1 MASDAILR
9 SFGDSSAKED
19 VLGLIET
26 LTATEN
32 TFLNGLGKTQ
42 AIATVHSTLTD
53 TLRTAASRAVAE
65 SADATLLA
73 NSTPSRVTN
82 VVESI
87 AIPFG
92 VSGIQDAIDHYHGQT
107 ESVRQTRKALTDW
120 GNAAEFDIVRSTLV
134 SGASGT
140 AATLKGIISWIST
153 NSTAQTS
160 GTVFNATQL
169 QNILVDV
176 YDKGNGEQVTDVFV
190 GSLMKRRISS
200 FTAGATKFIQAVSKE
215 VTDAVDVYD
224 SDFGRL
230 RVHLHRYVQQSS
242 DATGRVLGVNMDKW
256 KLAYL
261 RRPMIQDLAVSG
273 DYMKKQVIGDLTVE
287 ARNEAVNFFMSG
299 FLKSV

>member
-1 MASDAILR
+1 MAADVILR
-9 SFGDSSAKED
+9 SFGDASAKED

-32 TFLNGLGKTQ
+32 QFLNGLGKTQ
-42 AIATVHSTLTD
+42 AINTVHATLTD
-53 TLRTAASRAVAE
+53 TLRTAQSRAVAE
-65 SADATLLA
+65 AADATLLA

-92 VSGIQDAIDHYHGQT
+92 VSGIQDAIDHYQGQT

-120 GNAAEFDIVRSTLV
+120 GNAAEFDIVRGTLT

-140 AATLKGIISWIST
+140 AATMKGVISWIST
-153 NSTAQTS
+153 NSTTQTS
-160 GTVFNATQL
+160 GTTLNATQL
-169 QNILVDV
+169 QNILSDV
-176 YDKGNGEQVTDVFV
+176 YDKGNGEQITDIFV
-190 GSLMKRRISS
+190 GSLMKRRIST
-200 FTAGATKFIQAVSKE
+200 FTVGNTKFVQAVDKM
-215 VTDAVDVYD
+215 VVDAVDVYE

-230 RVHLHRYVQQSS
+230 RVHLHRYVQQTS

-261 RRPMIQDLAVSG
+261 RRPFIQDLAISG

-287 ARNEAVNFFMSG
+287 ARNEAVNFFMAG

>member
-1 MASDAILR
+1 MAADIILR
-9 SFGDSSAKED
+9 SFGDASAKED
-19 VLGLIET
+19 VLGLIEN

-32 TFLNGLGKTQ
+32 TFLNELGKTT

-53 TLRTAASRAVAE
+53 TLRTAQSRAVAE
-65 SADATLLA
+65 GTDATLLV

-82 VVESI
+82 LVESV

-92 VSGIQDAIDHYHGQT
+92 VTGIQDAIDHYHGQT

-120 GNAAEFDIVRSTLV
+120 GNAAEFDIVRGTLT

-140 AATLKGIISWIST
+140 AAVMKGIISWIST
-153 NSTAQTS
+153 NSTTQTS
-160 GTVFNATQL
+160 GTTFNATQL
-169 QNILVDV
+169 QNILADV
-176 YDKGNGEQVTDVFV
+176 YDKGNGEQITDVFV

-200 FTAGATKFIQAVSKE
+200 FTAGATKFLMVSDKT
-215 VTDAVDVYD
+215 VVDAVDVYE

-261 RRPMIQDLAVSG
+261 RRPFIQDLAVSG
-273 DYMKKQVIGDLTVE
+273 DYVKKQVIGDLTVE
-287 ARNEAVNFFMSG
+287 ARNEAVNFFMAG
-299 FLKSV
+299 FLKAA

>member
-9 SFGDSSAKED
+9 SFGDASARED
-19 VLGLIET
+19 VLGLIEN

-53 TLRTAASRAVAE
+53 TLRTAQSRAVAE
-65 SADATLLA
+65 GADATLLA
-73 NSTPSRVTN
+73 NWTPSRVTN

-92 VSGIQDAIDHYHGQT
+92 VTGIQDAIDHFQGQT

-120 GNAAEFDIVRSTLV
+120 GNAAEFDIVRGTLV

-140 AATLKGIISWIST
+140 AATMKGVISWITT
-153 NSTAQTS
+153 NSTTQTS
-160 GTVFNATQL
+160 GTQFNATQL
-169 QNILVDV
+169 QNILADV
-176 YDKGNGEQVTDVFV
+176 YDKGNGEQITDIFV

-200 FTAGATKFIQAVSKE
+200 FTAGATKFLMAKEKE
-215 VTDAVDVYD
+215 VVDSVDVYE

-230 RVHLHRYVQQSS
+230 RVHLHRYVQQSG

-261 RRPMIQDLAVSG
+261 RRPYIQDLAISG
-273 DYMKKQVIGDLTVE
+273 DYVKKQVIGDLTVE
-287 ARNEAVNFFMSG
+287 ARNQAINFFMDG
-299 FLKSV
+299 FLKAA

>member
-1 MASDAILR
+1 MAADVILR
-9 SFGDSSAKED
+9 SFGDASAKED

-32 TFLNGLGKTQ
+32 QFLNGLGKTT
-42 AIATVHSTLTD
+42 AINTVHATLTD
-53 TLRTAASRAVAE
+53 TLRTAQSRAVAE
-65 SADATLLA
+65 AADATLLA

-82 VVESI
+82 IVETV

-92 VSGIQDAIDHYHGQT
+92 VSGIQDAIDHYQNQA
-107 ESVRQTRKALTDW
+107 ESLRQTRKALTDW
-120 GNAAEFDIVRSTLV
+120 GNAAEFDIVRSTLT

-140 AATLKGIISWIST
+140 AATMKGVISWITT
-153 NSTAQTS
+153 NTTTQTS
-160 GTVFNATQL
+160 GTTFNATQL
-169 QNILVDV
+169 QNMLVDV
-176 YDKGNGEQVTDVFV
+176 YDKGNGEQITDIFV

-200 FTAGATKFIQAVSKE
+200 FTAGATKFMQVVDKT
-215 VTDAVDVYD
+215 VVDAIDIYE

-230 RVHLHRYVQQSS
+230 RVHLHRFVQQSG
-242 DATGRVLGVNMDKW
+242 DATARVLGVNMDKW

-261 RRPMIQDLAVSG
+261 RRPFIQDLAVSG

-287 ARNEAVNFFMSG
+287 ARNQAINFFMDG

>member
-9 SFGDSSAKED
+9 SFGDASAKED
-19 VLGLIET
+19 VLGLIEN

-32 TFLNGLGKTQ
+32 TFLNGLGKTT
-42 AIATVHSTLTD
+42 AINTIHATLTD
-53 TLRTAASRAVAE
+53 TLRTAQSRAVAE
-65 SADATLLA
+65 GVDATLLA

-82 VVESI
+82 LVESI

-92 VSGIQDAIDHYHGQT
+92 VTGVQDAIDHYQGQT

-120 GNAAEFDIVRSTLV
+120 GNAAEFDIVRSTLT

-140 AATLKGIISWIST
+140 AAKLKGVISWIST
-153 NSTAQTS
+153 NSTTQTS

-169 QNILVDV
+169 QNILADV
-176 YDKGNGEQVTDVFV
+176 YDKGNGEKITDIFV
-190 GSLMKRRISS
+190 GSLMKRRIST
-200 FTAGATKFIQAVSKE
+200 FTAGATKFVM
-215 VTDAVDVYD
+215 VTEKTVVDAIDVYE

-230 RVHLHRYVQQSS
+230 RVHLHRYVQQSG

-261 RRPMIQDLAVSG
+261 RRPFIQDLAISG
-273 DYMKKQVIGDLTVE
+273 DYVKKQVIGDLTVE
-287 ARNEAVNFFMSG
+287 ARNEAVNFFMDG
-299 FLKSV
+299 FLKAA

>member
-9 SFGDSSAKED
+9 TFGDVSAKED
-19 VLGLIET
+19 VLGMIEM

-42 AIATVHSTLTD
+42 AINTVHATLTD
-53 TLRTAASRAVAE
+53 TLRTVASRAVAE
-65 SADATLLA
+65 AADATLLA
-73 NSTPSRVTN
+73 NTTPSRVTN
-82 VVESI
+82 IVQSI
-87 AIPFG
+87 AIPYG
-92 VSGIQDAIDHYHGQT
+92 VSGIQDAIDHYHGQM
-107 ESVRQTRKALTDW
+107 ESVRQSRKALVDW
-120 GNAAEFDIVRSTLV
+120 GNSAEFDILRSTLT

-140 AATLKGIISWIST
+140 AATLKGVISWIST
-153 NSTAQTS
+153 NTTTQTS

-176 YDKGNGEQVTDVFV
+176 YDKGNGEQITDIFV

-200 FTAGATKFIQAVSKE
+200 FTAGQTKFMKTEAKTL
-215 VTDAVDVYD
+215 TDVVDVYE
-224 SDFGRL
+224 SDFGVL
-230 RVHLHRYVQQSS
+230 RVHLHRYVQVST

-261 RRPMIQDLAVSG
+261 RRPFVQELARSG
-273 DYMKKQVIGDLTVE
+273 DYVKKQVIGDLTVE
-287 ARNEAVNFFMSG
+287 ARNEAVNFFMDG

>member
-9 SFGDSSAKED
+9 SFGDASAKED

-32 TFLNGLGKTQ
+32 QFLNGLGKTQ

-53 TLRTAASRAVAE
+53 TLRTAQSRAVAE
-65 SADATLLA
+65 GADATLLA

-92 VSGIQDAIDHYHGQT
+92 VTGIQDAIDHYHGQT

-120 GNAAEFDIVRSTLV
+120 GNAAEFDIVRSTLT

-140 AATLKGIISWIST
+140 AATMKGVIGWIAT
-153 NSTAQTS
+153 NATSQTS
-160 GTVFNATQL
+160 GTTFNATQL

-176 YDKGNGEQVTDVFV
+176 YNKGNGEQITDVFV
-190 GSLMKRRISS
+190 GALMKRRISS
-200 FTAGATKFIQAVSKE
+200 FTAGATKFIQAVDKTVVDSI
-215 VTDAVDVYD
+215 DVYD

-230 RVHLHRYVQQSS
+230 RVHLHRYVQVSS

-261 RRPMIQDLAVSG
+261 RRPYIQDLAVSG

-287 ARNEAVNFFMSG
+287 ARNEAVNFFMDG
-299 FLKSV
+299 FLLSA

>member
-1 MASDAILR
+1 MAADIILR
-9 SFGDSSAKED
+9 TFGDVSAKED
-19 VLGLIET
+19 VLSMIEN

-32 TFLNGLGKTQ
+32 TFLNQLGKTQ
-42 AIATVHSTLTD
+42 AINTIHATLTD
-53 TLRTAASRAVAE
+53 TLRTAQSRAVAE
-65 SADATLLA
+65 AVDVTLLA

-92 VSGIQDAIDHYHGQT
+92 VSGVQDAIDHYQGQV

-120 GNAAEFDIVRSTLV
+120 GNAAEFDILRSTLT

-140 AATLKGIISWIST
+140 AATMKGVISWIAT
-153 NSTAQTS
+153 NSTTQTS
-160 GTVFNATQL
+160 GTTFNATQL
-169 QNILVDV
+169 QNILADV
-176 YDKGNGEQVTDVFV
+176 YDKGNGEQITDIFV

-200 FTAGATKFIQAVSKE
+200 FTAGATKFMM
-215 VTDAVDVYD
+215 VTDKTVVDAVDVYD

-256 KLAYL
+256 KLAFL
-261 RRPMIQDLAVSG
+261 RKPFIQDLAISG
-273 DYMKKQVIGDLTVE
+273 DYKKKQVIGDLTVE
-287 ARNEAVNFFMSG
+287 ARNEAVNFFMAG
-299 FLKSV
+299 FLKAA